1 MVAEFFLGTQI
12 SNELNQEE
20 RIERL
25 LLSWGSFNFF
35 LMNKSHLKFHSL
47 KGKNWKKLRQVDQI
61 CYTPLTITYSAKCF
75 ISVLL
80 NNEAFFAA
88 SPIHKFPSLRPSA
101 KKIFGF
107 Y

>member
-1 MVAEFFLGTQI
+1 M
-12 SNELNQEE
+12 
-20 RIERL
+20 
-25 LLSWGSFNFF
+25 
-35 LMNKSHLKFHSL
+35 
-47 KGKNWKKLRQVDQI
+47 QVDQI

-88 SPIHKFPSLRPSA
+88 FPIHKFPSLRPSA